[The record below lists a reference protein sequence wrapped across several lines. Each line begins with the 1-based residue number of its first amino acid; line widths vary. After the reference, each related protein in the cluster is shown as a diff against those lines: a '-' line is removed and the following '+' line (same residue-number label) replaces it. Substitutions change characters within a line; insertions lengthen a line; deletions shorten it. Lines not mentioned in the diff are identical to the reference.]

1 MNKAVEAARGIKGV
15 TFAENDMHVKGR

>member
-15 TFAENDMHVKGR
+15 TFVENDMHVKRR